1 MNVKKF
7 EARTMKEALDMV
19 KTQLGPDAVILSA
32 KEITKGFGL
41 GGLKSIEI
49 TAAYSEN
56 ILKQKQYVQSRMPEN
71 DKNRFDQMS
80 AKSQKETMRKSFE
93 QKTLSRKAIEQTLA
107 RTQTATQYA
116 YVPQKT
122 TGYSGASEKRYIDI
136 ENEVSTRP
144 NFAGTN
150 SSAKNTVDA
159 QPLTQQAQKSWNTM
173 EVQSLKSEIDQLKE
187 IMGQFKQNMS
197 QNNMPQNFVHSHP
210 GAEHGVHFNL
220 NAFYTKLVNKGL
232 LPEVAADILVQAQ
245 MQIDPVKLNHEQYVE
260 TWIGKYILN
269 SVPVVSGGFEQFHLF
284 MGPSGTGKTTSMVK
298 LASQLVLQNK
308 KRVAL
313 ISTDTVKV
321 GADQQ
326 MKIFSEILNLP
337 FISIRTPSDWNK
349 IIPHLA
355 QVDHVLV
362 DFASLS
368 LRSMDEINYI
378 KKMMPPIYD
387 SIRTHLVLS
396 AKSKDKDLLETIQ
409 KYEALNITDLIMT
422 SLDEATQ
429 FGSIYNIVRKQ
440 TKPLFGFGIGPKVP
454 EDFERA
460 TAERV
465 LDLILEL
472 TRASKQQDQSL

>member
-32 KEITKGFGL
+32 KEISKGFGL
-41 GGLKSIEI
+41 GGVKSIEI

-56 ILKQKQYVQSRMPEN
+56 VLKHKQFVQSKMPTN

-80 AKSQKETMRKSFE
+80 ARLQKETMQKS
-93 QKTLSRKAIEQTLA
+93 IEQQLMRSQANSTNTSTTA
-107 RTQTATQYA
+107 PKKMSTVKSAYTPRTTSLSQ
-116 YVPQKT
+116 
-122 TGYSGASEKRYIDI
+122 KRYIDI
-136 ENEVSTRP
+136 DNDSTPVASPVSY
-144 NFAGTN
+144 
-150 SSAKNTVDA
+150 A
-159 QPLTQQAQKSWNTM
+159 QPLTQQAQNSWSNM
-173 EVQSLKSEIDQLKE
+173 EVQSLKNEIDQLKE
-187 IMGQFKQNMS
+187 IMGQFKQ
-197 QNNMPQNFVHSHP
+197 MPQNFVQAHP
-210 GAEHGVHFNL
+210 GADLGVNFSL
-220 NAFYTKLVNKGL
+220 SPMYTKLLAKGL

-245 MQIDPVKLNHEQYVE
+245 NQIDPTKINQAQYLE

-269 SVPVVSGGFEQFHLF
+269 SVPVVAGGFEQFHLF
-284 MGPSGTGKTTSMVK
+284 LGTSGCGKTTSMVK
-298 LASQLVLQNK
+298 LASQLVIQHK

-313 ISTDTVKV
+313 ISTDTIKV

-349 IIPHLA
+349 IIPHLG

-368 LRSMDEINYI
+368 LRSQDEINYI

-396 AKSKDKDLLETIQ
+396 AKNHDKNQLETIQ
-409 KYEALNITDLIMT
+409 KYEALNITDLIIT

-429 FGSIYNIVRKQ
+429 YGSIYNIVRKQ
-440 TKPLFGFGIGPKVP
+440 SKPLFGFGIGPKVP

-460 TAERV
+460 TPERV

-472 TRASKQQDQSL
+472 TQQSRPQESAL

>member
-32 KEITKGFGL
+32 KEISKGFGL
-41 GGLKSIEI
+41 GGVKSIEI

-56 ILKQKQYVQSRMPEN
+56 VLKHKQFVQSKMPSS
-71 DKNRFDQMS
+71 DKSRFDQMS
-80 AKSQKETMRKSFE
+80 ARLQKETMQKSIE
-93 QKTLSRKAIEQTLA
+93 QKLI
-107 RTQTATQYA
+107 RTQQIATSKKATLPLTISQ
-116 YVPQKT
+116 
-122 TGYSGASEKRYIDI
+122 KRYIDI
-136 ENEVSTRP
+136 DNDSQP
-144 NFAGTN
+144 A
-150 SSAKNTVDA
+150 SLPASYA
-159 QPLTQQAQKSWNTM
+159 QPLTQQAQTSWNNM
-173 EVQSLKSEIDQLKE
+173 EVQSLKNEIDQLRE
-187 IMGQFKQNMS
+187 IMGQFKH
-197 QNNMPQNFVHSHP
+197 MPQNFVQSHP
-210 GAEHGVHFNL
+210 GAELGVNFSL
-220 NAFYTKLVNKGL
+220 SPIYTRLLNKGI

-245 MQIDPVKLNHEQYVE
+245 AQIEPTKLNQHQYLE

-269 SVPVVSGGFEQFHLF
+269 SVPVVQGGFEQFHLF
-284 MGPSGTGKTTSMVK
+284 LGTSGCGKTSSMVK
-298 LASQLVLQNK
+298 LASQLVLQHK

-313 ISTDTVKV
+313 ISTDTIKV

-349 IIPHLA
+349 IIPHLG

-368 LRSMDEINYI
+368 LRSQDEINYL

-396 AKSKDKDLLETIQ
+396 AKNQDKNQLETIQ
-409 KYEALNITDLIMT
+409 KYEALNITDLIIT

-429 FGSIYNIVRKQ
+429 HGSIYNIVRKQ

-460 TAERV
+460 TPERV

-472 TRASKQQDQSL
+472 TQHSRPQESSL

>member
-32 KEITKGFGL
+32 KEISKGFGL
-41 GGLKSIEI
+41 GGVKSIEI

-56 ILKQKQYVQSRMPEN
+56 VLKHKQFVQSKMPTN
-71 DKNRFDQMS
+71 DKARFDQMS
-80 AKSQKETMRKSFE
+80 ARLQKETMQKS
-93 QKTLSRKAIEQTLA
+93 IEQRLVRSQA
-107 RTQTATQYA
+107 TAPKAKPVSTYRSADVSQ
-116 YVPQKT
+116 
-122 TGYSGASEKRYIDI
+122 KRYIDI
-136 ENEVSTRP
+136 DNDSQAASAPVSY
-144 NFAGTN
+144 
-150 SSAKNTVDA
+150 A
-159 QPLTQQAQKSWNTM
+159 QPLTQQAQSSWNNM
-173 EVQSLKSEIDQLKE
+173 EVQSLKSEIEQLKE
-187 IMGQFKQNMS
+187 IMGQFKQ
-197 QNNMPQNFVHSHP
+197 MPQSFVQAHP
-210 GAEHGVHFNL
+210 GAEFGVSFGL
-220 NAFYTKLVNKGL
+220 CSMYTKLLNKGL

-245 MQIDPVKLNHEQYVE
+245 NQIDPTKINQSQYLE

-269 SVPVVSGGFEQFHLF
+269 SVQVVAGGYEQFHLF
-284 MGPSGTGKTTSMVK
+284 LGTSGCGKTSSMIK
-298 LASQLVLQNK
+298 LASQLVLQHK

-313 ISTDTVKV
+313 ISTDTIKV

-326 MKIFSEILNLP
+326 MRIFSEILNLP

-349 IIPHLA
+349 IIPHLG

-368 LRSMDEINYI
+368 LRTQDEINYI

-396 AKSKDKDLLETIQ
+396 AKNQDKNQLETIQ
-409 KYEALNITDLIMT
+409 KYEALNITDLIIT

-429 FGSIYNIVRKQ
+429 YGSIYNIARKQ

-460 TAERV
+460 TPERV

-472 TRASKQQDQSL
+472 TQGSRQQENSL